1 MRKNLIFSEEPKLDI
16 LQYMWFFGK
25 PLTNEE
31 VIKVNVEF
39 VKFVPACDVPRGLY
53 IKFDLR
59 FKGVHF
65 LPLN

>member
-1 MRKNLIFSEEPKLDI
+1 MRKNLIFSEEPKLDV
-16 LQYMWFFGK
+16 LQYMWFFGM
-25 PLTNEE
+25 PLPNEE

-39 VKFVPACDVPRGLY
+39 VKFVPACDIPRGSY

-65 LPLN
+65 

>member
-39 VKFVPACDVPRGLY
+39 VKFVPACDVLHGLY